1 MAKIIT
7 VPDPRLRTKSKAIA
21 FDKKTAQLIKELRET
36 LVTKEGTKGVGLS
49 AVQIGVLQRVFV
61 AFSNKS
67 KKMLVFVNP
76 EIIWYSK
83 RETKGTP
90 ESRNKYEGC
99 LSVPGIWGI
108 VKRSYTIKVK
118 YQTET
123 GRALVR
129 KFSGLTATIIQ
140 HEYDHLNG
148 ILFVDRALE
157 QKNEL
162 YQLETDEQGKE
173 VLEKIKNL

>member
-7 VPDPRLRTKSKAIA
+7 VPDPRLRTKSKAIV
-21 FDKKTAQLIKELRET
+21 FDKKTVQVIKELRET

-67 KKMLVFVNP
+67 KKMLVFINP
-76 EIIWYSK
+76 EILWYSK
-83 RETKGTP
+83 RETKGAP

-99 LSVPGIWGI
+99 LSVPGIWGM
-108 VKRSYTIKVK
+108 VKRSCAIKIK

-129 KFSGLTATIIQ
+129 RFSGLTAIVIQ

-157 QKNEL
+157 QKSKL
-162 YQLETDEQGKE
+162 YQLKTDEQGKE
-173 VLEKIKNL
+173 LLREITNI